1 MTDSTLPFN
10 FFTHTKNDFINN
22 LSSWPSWRQMS
33 ICNSYV
39 NVLSLHLTVI
49 IDDCHPWER
58 GEGSSSFMPI
68 VELHHF
74 HRLWDHPTSCMT
86 SPRLPVDHP
95 PCYGARGG
103 ALSFYSAC
111 FHQSNVLCPPSFASK
126 GSDLLVW
133 YIRGKG
139 PGFLCSTSSSHF
151 SQGSHSPSSSK
162 PWFYI
167 QVRALR
173 GREKCSYQFFLW

>member
-10 FFTHTKNDFINN
+10 FFTHTKTDFINN
-22 LSSWPSWRQMS
+22 LSSWPSWSQMS
-33 ICNSYV
+33 LCNSDV
-39 NVLSLHLTVI
+39 NVLSIHLTVT

-58 GEGSSSFMPI
+58 GDGSSFFMPV

-74 HRLWDHPTSCMT
+74 HGLWDHPTSCMT
-86 SPRLPVDHP
+86 SPWLPVDHP

-126 GSDLLVW
+126 RSDLLVW
-133 YIRGKG
+133 YIWGKELA
-139 PGFLCSTSSSHF
+139 FLCSTSSSCF
-151 SQGSHSPSSSK
+151 SQGSHSPFSSK
-162 PWFYI
+162 PWFY
-167 QVRALR
+167 RS
-173 GREKCSYQFFLW
+173 EP